1 MWLDDVLIAVIVG
14 GTFLAI
20 AYIRA
25 EFQLTRRRRVGSGG

>member
-1 MWLDDVLIAVIVG
+1 MWIDDVLIAVLVS

-25 EFQLTRRRRVGSGG
+25 EFRLARRQRTGFRG

>member
-1 MWLDDVLIAVIVG
+1 MLIDDVLLAVIVS

-25 EFQLTRRRRVGSGG
+25 EFQLARSTRKVAG